1 MIGKTVKILVAVL
14 LATLCSFSGFTPVF
28 AQSESD
34 VKSDISTIDQR
45 LQEATNQYDTLLEE
59 IASVD
64 REISEIDRERD
75 GLNEQLNALSAA
87 VNKRLA
93 DFYKYGDVSLF
104 EVIAGSRTVEDLTD
118 RLALFRRITY
128 QDLQLLESTKHKR
141 ELIDLKADELR
152 HKRQE
157 RNQLLLDLE
166 SQKLSIQLDLKERMS
181 TLESLHNQSA
191 APDLSP
197 TTTPA
202 PVNRPALTRSEQGI
216 ATWYEFT
223 GGMTAAH
230 NTLPLGTMVRVTSLK
245 DGREVWVEIVD
256 RGIQGSA
263 IIDLERVA
271 FAQIA
276 DPYFDGV
283 CPVLVE
289 W

>member
-1 MIGKTVKILVAVL
+1 MTGKKIILIAIVL
-14 LATLCSFSGFTPVF
+14 AICFSPAHRILAL
-28 AQSESD
+28 AQSEEEVRSE
-34 VKSDISTIDQR
+34 IDAIDRR
-45 LQEATNQYDTLLEE
+45 LEEATAQYDGLVRE
-59 IASVD
+59 IESVD
-64 REISEIDRERD
+64 REIADIDREREL
-75 GLNEQLNALSAA
+75 LNDQLGELSNSI
-87 VNKRLA
+87 NKRLA
-93 DFYKYGDVSLF
+93 GVYKYGDVSLI
-104 EVIAGSRTVEDLTD
+104 EVIAGSRTIEDLTD
-118 RLALFRRITY
+118 RLALLRRITI
-128 QDLQLLESTKHKR
+128 QDFQLLESVRAKQ
-141 ELIDLKADELR
+141 ELLDRKADELR

-166 SQKLSIQLDLKERMS
+166 SRRMSIQTDLNERQG
-181 TLESLHNQSA
+181 TLETLQAKSASSDSSSNQ
-191 APDLSP
+191 
-197 TTTPA
+197 A
-202 PVNRPALTRSEQGI
+202 PVPAAHPNLTRSEEGI

-245 DGREVWVEIVD
+245 DGRSVWVEIVD